1 MTAPL
6 TEAEIDRM
14 ALETLQRGLQALR
27 AIARKG
33 AEVERLKGADS
44 AENKRLAQAGNEL
57 LDDLRDLAACEDI
70 DNVTFQAMWEATGAR
85 RLS

>member
-14 ALETLQRGLQALR
+14 ALETLQRGLLALR

-33 AEVERLKGADS
+33 AEVEHLRGADS
-44 AENKRLAQAGNEL
+44 AENRRLAQAGNEL
-57 LDDLRDLAACEDI
+57 LADLQNLAAAEDI
-70 DNVTFQAMWEATGAR
+70 DDATFQAMWEATGTR